1 MTDDISVLDQWK
13 ASLFVEEF
21 LEKKT
26 ITGMVTQ
33 IDCGFEEVVPSSNP
47 NSQTEV
53 EEASL
58 YTHKDYTE
66 IFTLVSGLEK
76 CPALQ
81 TQDEDLSIDEEIIF
95 LNNLMAYKSQL
106 PTLHTLLSRLK
117 LFLVKD
123 PILDFKG
130 QIFTEANFFRECFSF
145 QEDLKGLVEEDF
157 YMDKENFSQE
167 KLEDTVG
174 LNQTPSI
181 LPECEFLI
189 PTSLKQEVDI
199 PSISK
204 LKESLNLMPEIINYT
219 DESEKLFRID
229 LTTKHGIDIEDIK
242 CSFTEILAI
251 QSYCEPEYSEPVELE
266 MPLTHLHLTNQHS
279 SMTSLC
285 TGLQTFPFSPICKIS
300 LLTAEESANKNWMV
314 WQLESCR
321 SSLKPFLLT
330 VPRSEEPNSQYSVM
344 DLKKIFSIEEESLVV
359 NPISTEWWGKGGLNL
374 KEAETLEHL
383 KTYLCH
389 DDLSSDDTKMEIF
402 LPTKVL
408 QLESWLEHE
417 SCSSPIVLI
426 NETSTND
433 HLLLPQKISS
443 PAEEVPDLCFS
454 DDNFS
459 VKRPKEEKPK
469 NDLELVYRISQNK
482 ENEDYLELDC
492 TVPSIESSSSP
503 KIEKASFKHGKKW
516 ENDLDLLSDFI
527 MLRNKYKTCTSKTE
541 VTDSKEDDDKEEHS
555 LTLQEESPP
564 VCTNKAIEKINQER
578 RVDNVIEI
586 QASESQCQAFC
597 LLEAAATPI
606 LKKLVCLCT
615 LPAANWT
622 FATVIFDQTRFLLK
636 EQEKVISDAIQQGT
650 NDEKEMT
657 FKHAA
662 LLHLLVTI
670 RDVLLTC
677 SLDTALGYL
686 SNAKDIYRSILG
698 SYLDDIWRQLEIV
711 QFIREKKPET
721 NYKIQELQC
730 QILNWMQSEQQIK
743 VLIIVR
749 MDSDGEKHLLIKIL
763 NKMEGLTLT
772 VLHSNRRK
780 DFVESE
786 GVLNGTSSCVVVH
799 NQYIG
804 SDFPWSNFS
813 FVVEYNFVEN
823 SCWTKHCEKL
833 NIPHKVFKVILPDT
847 VLKRST
853 LLDSFGGFLLE
864 IQVPYVFFASEGLLN
879 TPEILRLLESK
890 YNITLVE
897 RCCSESLKL
906 FGCTECYVVVTVDEH
921 TAIILQEEMYLLD
934 FPCINPLVA
943 QLMLNKGPSLHWIL
957 LATLC
962 QLQELLPEVPE
973 KVLKHFCSITSLFK
987 ISSSSITN
995 SPPRPLPQ
1003 ENGNQTSTF
1012 TSQSSASG
1020 SSNSVFQEHNE
1031 YYHYSD
1037 IGETVHRDTNST
1049 SNYNSS
1055 LMELREMPCI
1065 LPPVTSYN
1073 QASYWKD
1080 SSCNPN
1086 TVHNP
1091 FLVNTE
1097 SRNVAGNSFRNQN
1110 DSESDVFYL
1119 DLTQMNCEN
1128 ISPIDTQKRVAPNF
1142 INYQKKGTHDAKG
1155 PINKEVSAPS
1165 FSLEGSQ
1172 SSLPWNFK
1180 KNLIIAP
1187 GVEEAALIIRQIA
1200 DHNLMTSKR
1209 EPHEWL
1215 DKSWLEVSP
1224 SKEEMYLLDF
1234 PCINPLVAQLML
1246 NKGPSLHWILLATL
1260 CQLQELLPEVPEKVL
1275 KHFCSI
1281 TSLFKISSSSI
1292 TNSPPRPLPQEN
1304 GNQTSTFTSQSSA
1317 SGSSNSVFQEH
1328 NEYYHYSDIGETVHR
1343 DTNSTSNYNSSLMEL
1358 REMPCILPPVT
1369 SYNQASYWK
1378 DSSCNP
1384 NTVHN
1389 PFLVNTE
1396 SRNVAGNSFRNQNDS
1411 ESDVFYLDL
1420 TQMNCE
1426 NISPID
1432 TQKRVAPNF
1441 INYQKK
1447 GTHDAKGPINK
1458 EVSAPSFSLEG
1469 SQSSLPWNFKKNVW
1483 EQQNHSFNLEYG
1495 VQQTTCDKW
1504 YSQKD
1509 NLFTNQQKCLSDEL
1523 EGFIC
1528 ESSNA
1533 GTKKTFWKEL
1543 PSVSSLDLFCASDP
1557 NVNKKEFSSLYFH
1570 QRAGKCLGQKRH
1582 SESSSNSG
1590 DKKSLPDFMCSQLPQ
1605 FKKRRLVYEKVPGRV
1620 DGQTRLRFF

>member
-1 MTDDISVLDQWK
+1 MFSTFKYCAIDYLYENIVRKKFCRDALLLRVPSCLYQDGNYAGVIDNKFRRPWMRVSAVSVWGMTDDISVLDQWK

-66 IFTLVSGLEK
+66 VFTLVSGLEK

-106 PTLHTLLSRLK
+106 PTLHTLLSRIK

-145 QEDLKGLVEEDF
+145 QEDLKGLMEEDF

-189 PTSLKQEVDI
+189 PTSPKQEVDI
-199 PSISK
+199 PSLSK

-219 DESEKLFRID
+219 DENEKLFRMD

-242 CSFTEILAI
+242 CSCTEILAI

-330 VPRSEEPNSQYSVM
+330 VPRSEGPNSQYSVM

-359 NPISTEWWGKGGLNL
+359 NPVSTEWWGKGGLNL

-383 KTYLCH
+383 NTYLCH
-389 DDLSSDDTKMEIF
+389 DDLSSDDTKMEVF

-408 QLESWLEHE
+408 QLESWLEHK

-541 VTDSKEDDDKEEHS
+541 VTDSKENDDKEEHS

-564 VCTNKAIEKINQER
+564 VCTNKAVEKINQER
-578 RVDNVIEI
+578 RVDNVIKI

-879 TPEILRLLESK
+879 TPEILQLLESK

-921 TAIILQEEMYLLD
+921 TAIILQDLEEL
-934 FPCINPLVA
+934 
-943 QLMLNKGPSLHWIL
+943 
-957 LATLC
+957 
-962 QLQELLPEVPE
+962 
-973 KVLKHFCSITSLFK
+973 
-987 ISSSSITN
+987 
-995 SPPRPLPQ
+995 
-1003 ENGNQTSTF
+1003 
-1012 TSQSSASG
+1012 
-1020 SSNSVFQEHNE
+1020 
-1031 YYHYSD
+1031 
-1037 IGETVHRDTNST
+1037 
-1049 SNYNSS
+1049 
-1055 LMELREMPCI
+1055 
-1065 LPPVTSYN
+1065 
-1073 QASYWKD
+1073 
-1080 SSCNPN
+1080 
-1086 TVHNP
+1086 
-1091 FLVNTE
+1091 
-1097 SRNVAGNSFRNQN
+1097 
-1110 DSESDVFYL
+1110 
-1119 DLTQMNCEN
+1119 NCEKASDN
-1128 ISPIDTQKRVAPNF
+1128 IIMRLMALSLQYSYCWIILYT
-1142 INYQKKGTHDAKG
+1142 KKTLNSEYHLTEKTLHHLAL
-1155 PINKEVSAPS
+1155 IYAALLS
-1165 FSLEGSQ
+1165 FGLKSEDLDV
-1172 SSLPWNFK
+1172 K
-1180 KNLIIAP
+1180 LIIAP

-1292 TNSPPRPLPQEN
+1292 TNSPPSPLPQEN
-1304 GNQTSTFTSQSSA
+1304 GNQTSTFTSQNSA

-1343 DTNSTSNYNSSLMEL
+1343 DTNSISNYNSSLTEL

-1426 NISPID
+1426 NISPVD

-1469 SQSSLPWNFKKNVW
+1469 SQSPLPWNFKKNVW

-1543 PSVSSLDLFCASDP
+1543 PSVPSLDLFCASDP

>member
-1 MTDDISVLDQWK
+1 MFSAFKYCAIDYLDENIVRKKFCRDALLLRVPSCLYQDGNYHAGVIDNKFRRPWMRVSAVSVWGMTDDISVLDQWK

-58 YTHKDYTE
+58 YTQKDYTE
-66 IFTLVSGLEK
+66 VFTLVSGLEK

-106 PTLHTLLSRLK
+106 PTLQTLLSRLK

-130 QIFTEANFFRECFSF
+130 QIFTEANFFRECISF

-157 YMDKENFSQE
+157 YMDKETFNQE
-167 KLEDTVG
+167 KLEDT
-174 LNQTPSI
+174 PSF

-199 PSISK
+199 LSLSE
-204 LKESLNLMPEIINYT
+204 LKESLNLMPEIINYA
-219 DESEKLFRID
+219 DENEKLFRID
-229 LTTKHGIDIEDIK
+229 LTTEHGIDIEDIK

-251 QSYCEPEYSEPVELE
+251 QSYCEPEYSEPGELE

-285 TGLQTFPFSPICKIS
+285 TGLQTFPLSPICKI

-321 SSLKPFLLT
+321 SSLKPFL
-330 VPRSEEPNSQYSVM
+330 
-344 DLKKIFSIEEESLVV
+344 
-359 NPISTEWWGKGGLNL
+359 
-374 KEAETLEHL
+374 
-383 KTYLCH
+383 
-389 DDLSSDDTKMEIF
+389 
-402 LPTKVL
+402 PTA
-408 QLESWLEHE
+408 WLEQK
-417 SCSSPIVLI
+417 SFSSPIVLI

-459 VKRPKEEKPK
+459 VKQPKEEKPK

-541 VTDSKEDDDKEEHS
+541 VTGSKENDEFQDKEEHS

-578 RVDNVIEI
+578 RVVNVIEI
-586 QASESQCQAFC
+586 QASDSQCQAFC

-650 NDEKEMT
+650 IDEKEIT

-686 SNAKDIYRSILG
+686 SNAKDIYKSILG

-730 QILNWMQSEQQIK
+730 QILSWMQSEQQIK
-743 VLIIVR
+743 VLIIIR

-772 VLHSNRRK
+772 VLHSNKRK

-804 SDFPWSNFS
+804 ADFPWSNFS

-823 SCWTKHCEKL
+823 SCWTKHCKKL

-879 TPEILRLLESK
+879 TPEILQLLESK

-906 FGCTECYVVVTVDEH
+906 FGRTECYVVVTVDEQ
-921 TAIILQEEMYLLD
+921 TAIILQDLEEL
-934 FPCINPLVA
+934 
-943 QLMLNKGPSLHWIL
+943 
-957 LATLC
+957 
-962 QLQELLPEVPE
+962 
-973 KVLKHFCSITSLFK
+973 
-987 ISSSSITN
+987 
-995 SPPRPLPQ
+995 
-1003 ENGNQTSTF
+1003 
-1012 TSQSSASG
+1012 
-1020 SSNSVFQEHNE
+1020 
-1031 YYHYSD
+1031 
-1037 IGETVHRDTNST
+1037 
-1049 SNYNSS
+1049 
-1055 LMELREMPCI
+1055 
-1065 LPPVTSYN
+1065 
-1073 QASYWKD
+1073 
-1080 SSCNPN
+1080 
-1086 TVHNP
+1086 
-1091 FLVNTE
+1091 
-1097 SRNVAGNSFRNQN
+1097 
-1110 DSESDVFYL
+1110 
-1119 DLTQMNCEN
+1119 NCEKASDN
-1128 ISPIDTQKRVAPNF
+1128 IIMRLMALSFQYSYCWIILYT
-1142 INYQKKGTHDAKG
+1142 KKTLNSEYHLTEKTLHHLAL
-1155 PINKEVSAPS
+1155 IYAALLS
-1165 FSLEGSQ
+1165 FGLKSEELDVK
-1172 SSLPWNFK
+1172 LV
-1180 KNLIIAP
+1180 IAP

-1292 TNSPPRPLPQEN
+1292 TNSPPSPSLQEN

-1328 NEYYHYSDIGETVHR
+1328 NGYYHYSDIGETMHR

-1389 PFLVNTE
+1389 PFLINTE
-1396 SRNVAGNSFRNQNDS
+1396 SRNVAGNCFRNQNDS

-1426 NISPID
+1426 NIVSPID

-1447 GTHDAKGPINK
+1447 GTHDAKGRINK
-1458 EVSAPSFSLEG
+1458 EVSAPGFSLEG
-1469 SQSSLPWNFKKNVW
+1469 SQSPLPWNFKKNVW
-1483 EQQNHSFNLEYG
+1483 EQQNHSFNLECG
-1495 VQQTTCDKW
+1495 AEQTTCDKW

-1509 NLFTNQQKCLSDEL
+1509 NLFTNQQKYLSDEL
-1523 EGFIC
+1523 EGFLC

-1533 GTKKTFWKEL
+1533 GTKKTSWKEL
-1543 PSVSSLDLFCASDP
+1543 PSVPSLDLFCASDP
-1557 NVNKKEFSSLYFH
+1557 NVNQKEFSSLYFH

>member
-1 MTDDISVLDQWK
+1 MFSTFKYCAIDYLYENIVRKKFCRDALLLRVPSCLYQDAGVTDNKFRRPWMRVSAVSVWGMTDDISVLDQWK

-21 LEKKT
+21 LEKKA
-26 ITGMVTQ
+26 ITGMVIQT
-33 IDCGFEEVVPSSNP
+33 DYGFEEVVPSSNP
-47 NSQTEV
+47 NSQTEI

-66 IFTLVSGLEK
+66 VFTLVSGLEK

-81 TQDEDLSIDEEIIF
+81 IQNRDLSIDEEILF
-95 LNNLMAYKSQL
+95 LNNLMTYKSQL
-106 PTLHTLLSRLK
+106 PTSHTLLSRLK

-123 PILDFKG
+123 PILDFKE

-145 QEDLKGLVEEDF
+145 QGDLKDLVKEDF
-157 YMDKENFSQE
+157 YMDKENFCQE

-174 LNQTPSI
+174 LNETPSI

-189 PTSLKQEVDI
+189 PTNLKQEVDI
-199 PSISK
+199 PSLTE
-204 LKESLNLMPEIINYT
+204 LKESLNLMPEIINYA
-219 DESEKLFRID
+219 DENEKLFKIE

-242 CSFTEILAI
+242 CSSTEILAI
-251 QSYCEPEYSEPVELE
+251 QSHCEPEYSEPVELE
-266 MPLTHLHLTNQHS
+266 MPLTHLHRTNQHS

-285 TGLQTFPFSPICKIS
+285 TGLQTFPFSPVCKIS
-300 LLTAEESANKNWMV
+300 LLTTEESVSKNWMV

-330 VPRSEEPNSQYSVM
+330 VPRTEEPNSQYSAM
-344 DLKKIFSIEEESLVV
+344 DLKKIFSIEEERLVV
-359 NPISTEWWGKGGLNL
+359 NPVSTEWWEKGRLNL

-383 KTYLCH
+383 NTYLCH

-402 LPTKVL
+402 LPIKVI
-408 QLESWLEHE
+408 QLESWLEHK
-417 SCSSPIVLI
+417 SCSSPIVLT
-426 NETSTND
+426 NEKSTND

-443 PAEEVPDLCFS
+443 PAEEIPDLCFS
-454 DDNFS
+454 DDNSS
-459 VKRPKEEKPK
+459 VKQPTKEEKPK

-492 TVPSIESSSSP
+492 AVPSIESSSSP
-503 KIEKASFKHGKKW
+503 KIEKPSFKHGKKW

-541 VTDSKEDDDKEEHS
+541 VTGSKENDDEEHC
-555 LTLQEESPP
+555 LNLQEESPP
-564 VCTNKAIEKINQER
+564 VCTNKAIEKINQDKG
-578 RVDNVIEI
+578 VDNVIKI
-586 QASESQCQAFC
+586 QASDSQCQAFC

-615 LPAANWT
+615 LPTANWT

-650 NDEKEMT
+650 NNEKEMT

-662 LLHLLVTI
+662 VLHLLVTI

-686 SNAKDIYRSILG
+686 SNAKDIYKSILG
-698 SYLDDIWRQLEIV
+698 FYLDDIWRQLEIV
-711 QFIREKKPET
+711 QFIRGKKPET
-721 NYKIQELQC
+721 NYKIQELQS

-743 VLIIVR
+743 VLIIIR

-772 VLHSNRRK
+772 VLHSNKRK
-780 DFVESE
+780 DFLEPE
-786 GVLNGTSSCVVVH
+786 RVLNGTSSCVVVH

-847 VLKRST
+847 VLKRSN

-879 TPEILRLLESK
+879 TPEILQLLESK

-906 FGCTECYVVVTVDEH
+906 FGGTECYVVVTIDEH
-921 TAIILQEEMYLLD
+921 TAIILQDLEEL
-934 FPCINPLVA
+934 
-943 QLMLNKGPSLHWIL
+943 
-957 LATLC
+957 
-962 QLQELLPEVPE
+962 
-973 KVLKHFCSITSLFK
+973 
-987 ISSSSITN
+987 
-995 SPPRPLPQ
+995 
-1003 ENGNQTSTF
+1003 
-1012 TSQSSASG
+1012 
-1020 SSNSVFQEHNE
+1020 
-1031 YYHYSD
+1031 
-1037 IGETVHRDTNST
+1037 
-1049 SNYNSS
+1049 
-1055 LMELREMPCI
+1055 
-1065 LPPVTSYN
+1065 
-1073 QASYWKD
+1073 
-1080 SSCNPN
+1080 
-1086 TVHNP
+1086 
-1091 FLVNTE
+1091 
-1097 SRNVAGNSFRNQN
+1097 
-1110 DSESDVFYL
+1110 
-1119 DLTQMNCEN
+1119 NCEKASDN
-1128 ISPIDTQKRVAPNF
+1128 IIMRLMALSFQYSYCWIILYTKKTLNSEY
-1142 INYQKKGTHDAKG
+1142 ILQKKTLHHLALIYAALVTFGLKSEELDIK
-1155 PINKEVSAPS
+1155 
-1165 FSLEGSQ
+1165 
-1172 SSLPWNFK
+1172 
-1180 KNLIIAP
+1180 LIIAP

-1209 EPHEWL
+1209 DPHEWL
-1215 DKSWLEVSP
+1215 DKSWLDVSP

-1292 TNSPPRPLPQEN
+1292 TNSSQSPSPQEN
-1304 GNQTSTFTSQSSA
+1304 GNQTSTFTSQNSA
-1317 SGSSNSVFQEH
+1317 CDSSNSVFQEH
-1328 NEYYHYSDIGETVHR
+1328 NEYYHYSDIGETVHG
-1343 DTNSTSNYNSSLMEL
+1343 DTNSTLNYNSSLMEL

-1369 SYNQASYWK
+1369 SYNQASHWK

-1384 NTVHN
+1384 NIVHN
-1389 PFLVNTE
+1389 PFLINTE
-1396 SRNVAGNSFRNQNDS
+1396 SRNVAGNSFQNQNDS

-1426 NISPID
+1426 NIISPID

-1441 INYQKK
+1441 INYKKK
-1447 GTHDAKGPINK
+1447 GTHDAKGPINI
-1458 EVSAPSFSLEG
+1458 EVSAPNFSLEG
-1469 SQSSLPWNFKKNVW
+1469 SPSPLPWNFKKNVW
-1483 EQQNHSFNLEYG
+1483 EQQNHSFNLEYDAG
-1495 VQQTTCDKW
+1495 ETTCDKW

-1509 NLFTNQQKCLSDEL
+1509 NLITNQQKCLSDEL

-1543 PSVSSLDLFCASDP
+1543 PSVPSLDLFCASDP
-1557 NVNKKEFSSLYFH
+1557 NVNQKEFSSLRFH
-1570 QRAGKCLGQKRH
+1570 QRAGKCSGQKRH
-1582 SESSSNSG
+1582 SESSPNSG
-1590 DKKSLPDFMCSQLPQ
+1590 GMKSLPDFMCSQLPK

>member
-13 ASLFVEEF
+13 ANLFVEEF

-66 IFTLVSGLEK
+66 VFTLVSGLEK

-157 YMDKENFSQE
+157 YMDKETFSQE

-174 LNQTPSI
+174 LNQTPSF

-199 PSISK
+199 PSLSE
-204 LKESLNLMPEIINYT
+204 LKESLNLMPEIINYA
-219 DESEKLFRID
+219 DENEKLFRID
-229 LTTKHGIDIEDIK
+229 LITEHGIDIEDIK

-251 QSYCEPEYSEPVELE
+251 QSYCEPEYSEPGELE

-321 SSLKPFLLT
+321 SSLKPFLRT

-344 DLKKIFSIEEESLVV
+344 DLKKVFSTEEGSLVV
-359 NPISTEWWGKGGLNL
+359 NPVSTEWWEKGGLNL
-374 KEAETLEHL
+374 KEAEALGHL
-383 KTYLCH
+383 NTYLCH

-408 QLESWLEHE
+408 QLESWLEQK
-417 SCSSPIVLI
+417 SFSSPIVLI

-433 HLLLPQKISS
+433 HLLVPQKISS

-459 VKRPKEEKPK
+459 VKQPKEEKPK

-541 VTDSKEDDDKEEHS
+541 VTGSKENDDKEEHS

-578 RVDNVIEI
+578 RVVNVIEI
-586 QASESQCQAFC
+586 QASDSQCQAFC

-606 LKKLVCLCT
+606 LKKLVRLCT

-650 NDEKEMT
+650 NDEKEIT

-686 SNAKDIYRSILG
+686 SNAKDIYKSILG

-730 QILNWMQSEQQIK
+730 QILSWMQSEQQIK
-743 VLIIVR
+743 VLIIIR

-772 VLHSNRRK
+772 VLHSNKRK

-864 IQVPYVFFASEGLLN
+864 VQVPYVFFASEGLLN
-879 TPEILRLLESK
+879 TPEILQLLESK

-906 FGCTECYVVVTVDEH
+906 FGRTECYVVVTVDEH
-921 TAIILQEEMYLLD
+921 TAIILQDLEEL
-934 FPCINPLVA
+934 
-943 QLMLNKGPSLHWIL
+943 
-957 LATLC
+957 
-962 QLQELLPEVPE
+962 
-973 KVLKHFCSITSLFK
+973 
-987 ISSSSITN
+987 
-995 SPPRPLPQ
+995 
-1003 ENGNQTSTF
+1003 
-1012 TSQSSASG
+1012 
-1020 SSNSVFQEHNE
+1020 
-1031 YYHYSD
+1031 
-1037 IGETVHRDTNST
+1037 
-1049 SNYNSS
+1049 
-1055 LMELREMPCI
+1055 
-1065 LPPVTSYN
+1065 
-1073 QASYWKD
+1073 
-1080 SSCNPN
+1080 
-1086 TVHNP
+1086 
-1091 FLVNTE
+1091 
-1097 SRNVAGNSFRNQN
+1097 
-1110 DSESDVFYL
+1110 
-1119 DLTQMNCEN
+1119 NCEKASDN
-1128 ISPIDTQKRVAPNF
+1128 IIMRLMALSFQYSYCWIILYT
-1142 INYQKKGTHDAKG
+1142 KKTLNSEYHLTEKTLHHLAL
-1155 PINKEVSAPS
+1155 IYAALLS
-1165 FSLEGSQ
+1165 FGLKSEELDVK
-1172 SSLPWNFK
+1172 LV
-1180 KNLIIAP
+1180 IAP

-1292 TNSPPRPLPQEN
+1292 TNSPPSPSPQEN

-1328 NEYYHYSDIGETVHR
+1328 NEYYHYSDIGETMHR

-1369 SYNQASYWK
+1369 SYYQASYWK
-1378 DSSCNP
+1378 DSSCNT

-1389 PFLVNTE
+1389 PFLINTE

-1426 NISPID
+1426 NIVSPID

-1458 EVSAPSFSLEG
+1458 EVSAPGFSLEG
-1469 SQSSLPWNFKKNVW
+1469 SQSPLCWNFKKNVW
-1483 EQQNHSFNLEYG
+1483 EQQNHSFNLECG
-1495 VQQTTCDKW
+1495 AEQTTCDKW

-1533 GTKKTFWKEL
+1533 GTKKTSWKEL
-1543 PSVSSLDLFCASDP
+1543 PSVPSLDLFCASDP
-1557 NVNKKEFSSLYFH
+1557 NVNQKEFSSLYFH

>member
-1 MTDDISVLDQWK
+1 MFSTFKYCAIDYLYENIVRKKFCRDALLLRVPSCLYQDGNYAGVIDSKFRRPWMRVSAVSVWGMTDDISVLDQWK

-66 IFTLVSGLEK
+66 VFTLVSGLEK

-199 PSISK
+199 PSLSK

-219 DESEKLFRID
+219 DENEKLFRID

-300 LLTAEESANKNWMV
+300 LLTAEESANKNWTV

-359 NPISTEWWGKGGLNL
+359 NPVSTEWWGKGGLNL

-383 KTYLCH
+383 NTYLCH

-482 ENEDYLELDC
+482 ENEDYLERDC

-749 MDSDGEKHLLIKIL
+749 MDSDGEKHSLIKIL

-813 FVVEYNFVEN
+813 FVVEYNFIEN

-921 TAIILQEEMYLLD
+921 TAIILQDLEEL
-934 FPCINPLVA
+934 
-943 QLMLNKGPSLHWIL
+943 
-957 LATLC
+957 
-962 QLQELLPEVPE
+962 
-973 KVLKHFCSITSLFK
+973 
-987 ISSSSITN
+987 
-995 SPPRPLPQ
+995 
-1003 ENGNQTSTF
+1003 
-1012 TSQSSASG
+1012 
-1020 SSNSVFQEHNE
+1020 
-1031 YYHYSD
+1031 
-1037 IGETVHRDTNST
+1037 
-1049 SNYNSS
+1049 
-1055 LMELREMPCI
+1055 
-1065 LPPVTSYN
+1065 
-1073 QASYWKD
+1073 
-1080 SSCNPN
+1080 
-1086 TVHNP
+1086 
-1091 FLVNTE
+1091 
-1097 SRNVAGNSFRNQN
+1097 
-1110 DSESDVFYL
+1110 
-1119 DLTQMNCEN
+1119 NCEKASDN
-1128 ISPIDTQKRVAPNF
+1128 IIMRLMALSLQYSCCWIILYT
-1142 INYQKKGTHDAKG
+1142 KKTLNSEYHLTEKTLHHLAL
-1155 PINKEVSAPS
+1155 IYAALIS
-1165 FSLEGSQ
+1165 FGLKSEELDV
-1172 SSLPWNFK
+1172 K
-1180 KNLIIAP
+1180 LIIAP

-1292 TNSPPRPLPQEN
+1292 TNSPPSPLPQEN

-1328 NEYYHYSDIGETVHR
+1328 NEYYHYSDTGETVHR

-1426 NISPID
+1426 DISPID